1 MKIKQME
8 VKQMFKSLF
17 SRLTCLAFVLCLSIL
32 FAHSIGLAQ
41 SSNPIL
47 ATLNTQPKII
57 IRSDELMRFIQL
69 KYNNS
74 ISNQFTQSSNAPNA
88 PNTPKI
94 PVDLKAELNALI
106 ELHLLA
112 HQAKA
117 LKIDQLPEM
126 IDLSKKLSI
135 TYYLKYDFEFEFS
148 LDRLPQKY
156 IDQSYEQNQ
165 VLFNH
170 DEMRS
175 AVHVVFLPYQ
185 QKYEDL
191 SKEEKLL
198 IYEEAKLFYESLKNE
213 NQPLSFE
220 RFVQLGESTTQA
232 YLLKIRE
239 ASAQENP
246 KKAIPLFLQS
256 PKLNLKIEA
265 RYESLGTFSK
275 QGPFVAEF
283 IEAVFQMKK
292 AGQYSDIFETSFGYY
307 IVFLKEIIPPLS
319 TPLDVAQA
327 QIRKKIL
334 PEVRQFELNQLL
346 DRQFRTIQP
355 QIFSEDALK

>member
-1 MKIKQME
+1 MK

-17 SRLTCLAFVLCLSIL
+17 SRFTCLAFILCLSIL
-32 FAHSIGLAQ
+32 FAHSIGFAQ
-41 SSNPIL
+41 DSNQIL

-57 IRSDELMRFIQL
+57 IRSDDLIRFIQL
-69 KYNNS
+69 KNR
-74 ISNQFTQSSNAPNA
+74 SNPS
-88 PNTPKI
+88 KI
-94 PVDLKAELNALI
+94 PIDLKAELHALI
-106 ELHLLA
+106 EIHLLA
-112 HQAKA
+112 HQAKS
-117 LKIDQLPEM
+117 LKIDQLPEI
-126 IDLSKKLSI
+126 IDLLKKLSI
-135 TYYLKYDFEFEFS
+135 THYLKHDFETEFS

-175 AVHVVFLPYQ
+175 AVHLVFLPYQ

-191 SKEEKLL
+191 SKEEKSL
-198 IYEEAKLFYESLKNE
+198 IYQEAKLFYDSLKNE

-220 RFVQLGESTTQA
+220 RFVQLGEANTQA

-239 ASAQENP
+239 ASAQEISKN
-246 KKAIPLFLQS
+246 LQS
-256 PKLNLKIEA
+256 PKQNLKIEA

-292 AGQYSDIFETSFGYY
+292 AGQYSEIFETSFGYH